1 MPWDWEIHALQCDHI
16 SGRVDEFNDATGL
29 INKYDGVV
37 FCNIWQDQ
45 VRFIFLCKSC
55 LNENHRILQQHPYYS
70 FNGTRSWF
78 IADDREKFEEKM
90 NDLIEAE
97 LNYSEYVSS
106 REENAEKPGRF
117 SE

>member
-90 NDLIEAE
+90 NDLILERGKQLLIRVHPRVA
-97 LNYSEYVSS
+97 
-106 REENAEKPGRF
+106 F
-117 SE
+117 SFKFKFSK

>member
-45 VRFIFLCKSC
+45 VRFIFYV
-55 LNENHRILQQHPYYS
+55 NH
-70 FNGTRSWF
+70 
-78 IADDREKFEEKM
+78 
-90 NDLIEAE
+90 
-97 LNYSEYVSS
+97 V
-106 REENAEKPGRF
+106 
-117 SE
+117 